1 MEVGTGEK
9 GGGEVVVKDVP
20 VDVEGFIRRWQGD
33 RYGEDAGDDGL
44 PGGNAGAR
52 VVPEGIQ
59 VEEPA
64 GRVKVEVGVGEGEI
78 EPARVEAVAGT
89 RGVGV
94 DGMDEVSADEK
105 ERVGSEGG
113 EAGWGRVGVT
123 GDTREV
129 ETSGGEGVSA
139 GEKNTWAV
147 LGMKSAGVVWR
158 SSNTGRGR
166 AIATPELF
174 C

>member
-20 VDVEGFIRRWQGD
+20 VDVEGFIRGWQGD
-33 RYGEDAGDDGL
+33 RYGEDAGDDDVAEGDSE
-44 PGGNAGAR
+44 AR

-64 GRVKVEVGVGEGEI
+64 GRVKVDVGVGEGEI

-113 EAGWGRVGVT
+113 EAGWGRVGGT

-129 ETSGGEGVSA
+129 ETGGGEGVSA
-139 GEKNTWAV
+139 GEKSTWAV
-147 LGMKSAGVVWR
+147 LGMKSAGAVWR